1 MSSSPVSLKLEGI
14 QVARAAAC
22 MAVVVFHSYSL
33 VRGFPAESAWSI
45 PAIQH
50 YGFFGVNFFFAIS
63 GFIICHVTREPGRW
77 NLREFFLRRF
87 LRIFP
92 LYALFTLVAYLWLFQ
107 GHGVKTSSSDY
118 STLSLLKSLA
128 AYPQESEPILAVGWS
143 LEHEI
148 IFYLIAAPVVLL
160 ATQWGLLLAIL
171 ALGFLGYHAFPGFY
185 GHVFSTLHFDFAAG
199 ILVYQLFRR
208 GVSLGFVVPFCCGI
222 AGYFLSTRNV
232 AFAASIGGAC
242 ALLGFANFPVNR
254 ATGFMLRPLVFLGDI
269 SYSLYLGH
277 WLVFRLI
284 EIWLGDHRLPGW
296 AAEWVRWGGIAT
308 AIGLAYVTWRFIE
321 QPLARIHSAA
331 ARRPVADGGRS
342 V

>member
-1 MSSSPVSLKLEGI
+1 MNSANTSTKLEGI
-14 QVARAAAC
+14 QIARAAAC

-33 VRGFPAESAWSI
+33 TRAFPVSSVWSI
-45 PAIQH
+45 PGIQH
-50 YGFFGVNFFFAIS
+50 HGFFGVNFFFAIS
-63 GFIICHVTREPGRW
+63 GFIICHVTRDPGRW

-92 LYALFTLVAYLWLFQ
+92 LYALFTLVAYFWLFQ
-107 GHGVKTSSSDY
+107 GHGLKTSSSDY
-118 STLSLLKSLA
+118 STVSLLKSLTV
-128 AYPQESEPILAVGWS
+128 YPQESEPILAVGWS

-208 GVSLGFVVPFCCGI
+208 GISLGFVVPFCCGL

-232 AFAASIGGAC
+232 VFAASIGGAC
-242 ALLGFANFPVNR
+242 ALLGFASFPVNR
-254 ATGFMLRPLVFLGDI
+254 VTRPMVRPLVFLGDI

-277 WLVFRLI
+277 WVVFRLL
-284 EIWLGDHRLPGW
+284 EFWLAHLSLPAW
-296 AAEWVRWGGIAT
+296 AAEWFRWGGIAV

-321 QPLARIHSAA
+321 QPLARIH
-331 ARRPVADGGRS
+331 VAPTRKPAGDGGQT